1 MMIAAVIHRILTST
15 ACQRAKPI
23 AALAACE
30 LASLAVTR
38 GASMHLALRA
48 ACGLRK
54 TAVLPFCPSTHSYDL
69 HGRREC
75 RRCMEHSPADLH
87 GRRECRRCM
96 EHSPAG
102 LHGCRECRCRT
113 ERSPAGHG
121 FYWELLLHS
130 QYFRHPWRSQSRAA
144 RSCGSVVAIAY
155 PDRSTMQLI
164 ERRAYRATLSA
175 SSAAEAWA
183 RLLTDS
189 PSSAIPSRSADL

>member
-1 MMIAAVIHRILTST
+1 MKGITKADSAVLNAAAL
-15 ACQRAKPI
+15 RAKPI

-48 ACGLRK
+48 ACRLRK

-87 GRRECRRCM
+87 GCRECRCCM

-102 LHGCRECRCRT
+102 Y
-113 ERSPAGHG
+113 G
-121 FYWELLLHS
+121 FYRELLLHS

-144 RSCGSVVAIAY
+144 RSCRSVVAIHS
-155 PDRSTMQLI
+155 PDLGWMQLV
-164 ERRAYRATLSA
+164 ERRGYRARQSVTNVI
-175 SSAAEAWA
+175 EV
-183 RLLTDS
+183 RDRRLTDS
-189 PSSAIPSRSADL
+189 PSSAIPSRNAGWSAG

>member
-1 MMIAAVIHRILTST
+1 VKGRTKADSAVLNAAAL
-15 ACQRAKPI
+15 RAKPI

-48 ACGLRK
+48 ACRLRK

-75 RRCMEHSPADLH
+75 RRCMEHSPA
-87 GRRECRRCM
+87 
-96 EHSPAG
+96 G
-102 LHGCRECRCRT
+102 LHGCRECRCCM
-113 ERSPAGHG
+113 EHSPAGYG
-121 FYWELLLHS
+121 FYRELLLHS
-130 QYFRHPWRSQSRAA
+130 QYFRDPWRSQSRAA
-144 RSCGSVVAIAY
+144 RSCRRVAGIAY

-164 ERRAYRATLSA
+164 ARRACRATLSA
-175 SSAAEAWA
+175 SSAAEVWT

-189 PSSAIPSRSADL
+189 PSSAIPSRNAGWSAG

>member
-1 MMIAAVIHRILTST
+1 MMIAAVIHRLLTST

-75 RRCMEHSPADLH
+75 RRCMEHSPAGLH
-87 GRRECRRCM
+87 GCRECRRCM

>member
-1 MMIAAVIHRILTST
+1 MGLRSALLEGRLGARGKMMIAAVIHRILTST

-48 ACGLRK
+48 ACRLRK

-69 HGRREC
+69 HGCREC
-75 RRCMEHSPADLH
+75 RRCMEHSPAD
-87 GRRECRRCM
+87 
-96 EHSPAG
+96 

-155 PDRSTMQLI
+155 PDGSTMQLI
-164 ERRAYRATLSA
+164 ERRAYRATLTA